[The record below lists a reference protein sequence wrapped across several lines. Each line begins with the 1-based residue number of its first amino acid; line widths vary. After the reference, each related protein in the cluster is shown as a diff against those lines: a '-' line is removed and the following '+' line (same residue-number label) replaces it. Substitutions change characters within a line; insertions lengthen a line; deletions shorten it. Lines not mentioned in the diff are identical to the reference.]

1 MRRMAGRTDIQMAL
15 CSITQGCNGHV
26 KLSTPH
32 THTHWIVGRQKRRA
46 LDSFERIKEAEKL
59 VEMHWVDLQNRKE
72 LNKRCE
78 HTDSV
83 ASGFIAVE
91 GLFFFVNEICLFT

>member
-1 MRRMAGRTDIQMAL
+1 MRHTDAEDGRPDRHTDGSLLHYPGLQWTRQTL
-15 CSITQGCNGHV
+15 H
-26 KLSTPH
+26 STH

-59 VEMHWVDLQNRKE
+59 VEMHWVDLQNCKE

-91 GLFFFVNEICLFT
+91 GFFFL